1 MDGQIENYEQQVPLM
16 YNHLNKVVDLNI
28 SLNRELEEIEAQL
41 NQQKLMN
48 RKAEHELKVM
58 MLMQNSS

>member
-1 MDGQIENYEQQVPLM
+1 M